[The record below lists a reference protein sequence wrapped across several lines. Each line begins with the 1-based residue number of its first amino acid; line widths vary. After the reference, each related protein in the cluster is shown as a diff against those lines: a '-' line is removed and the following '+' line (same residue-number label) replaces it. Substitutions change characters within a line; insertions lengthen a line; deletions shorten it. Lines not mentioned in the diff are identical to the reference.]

1 MVVVA
6 NLFIRYLEER
16 VKVPWPVSEREALL
30 HYFELEYLKE
40 DVVIVIMK
48 TVRTFSSA
56 FLCSFLRNSP
66 YSPDELLLY
75 ALVYLVLI
83 ELFAVIRLG

>member
-1 MVVVA
+1 MVVVT
-6 NLFIRYLEER
+6 NMFIRYLEER

-56 FLCSFLRNSP
+56 FLSSFLGNSP
-66 YSPDELLLY
+66 YNLDELLLY
-75 ALVYLVLI
+75 ALVY
-83 ELFAVIRLG
+83 

>member
-1 MVVVA
+1 MKSHQVPPRLVKYFLEFLLILQFMVVVA

-16 VKVPWPVSEREALL
+16 VKVPWPVSEREAIL

-56 FLCSFLRNSP
+56 F
-66 YSPDELLLY
+66 
-75 ALVYLVLI
+75 
-83 ELFAVIRLG
+83 

>member
-48 TVRTFSSA
+48 TVRTFF
-56 FLCSFLRNSP
+56 FLYF
-66 YSPDELLLY
+66 
-75 ALVYLVLI
+75 
-83 ELFAVIRLG
+83 

>member
-1 MVVVA
+1 MDYLFITLLLSIYSDLA
-6 NLFIRYLEER
+6 NFFIRYLEER

-48 TVRTFSSA
+48 TVRL
-56 FLCSFLRNSP
+56 FLFYSILDSFW
-66 YSPDELLLY
+66 ELLWFSLQP
-75 ALVYLVLI
+75 
-83 ELFAVIRLG
+83 

>member
-6 NLFIRYLEER
+6 NLFICYLEER

-48 TVRTFSSA
+48 TVRTFSSE
-56 FLCSFLRNSP
+56 F
-66 YSPDELLLY
+66 
-75 ALVYLVLI
+75 
-83 ELFAVIRLG
+83 